1 MLSSECDK
9 PALNIY
15 TDTISERRNQK
26 MESII
31 PIKGKVK
38 FSITLDS
45 GVWIF
50 DDRKVDLTT
59 YFDDTTEKVDELEE
73 YTKAV
78 SKHWSRE
85 IQEGAT
91 YPPTL
96 KTEKKYEKE
105 KILNGTFAIPFA
117 PFLKNAE
124 PLIDAATIVIETES
138 GEHPLALTQADQLLI
153 GFSKEGKP
161 LRENGPVHIYYKDGS
176 NRDQPIT
183 DVRAF
188 RVE

>member
-1 MLSSECDK
+1 V
-9 PALNIY
+9 
-15 TDTISERRNQK
+15 
-26 MESII
+26 ESIV

-38 FSITLDS
+38 FVITLDS

-50 DDRKVDLTT
+50 DDRKIDLTT
-59 YFDDTTEKVDELEE
+59 FFEEGSVLKDELEE

-105 KILNGTFAIPFA
+105 RILTGTFAMPFS

-124 PLIDAATIVIETES
+124 PLQGASHIIIETDN
-138 GEHPLALTQADQLLI
+138 GEYRFGIDQADELLL
-153 GFSKEGKP
+153 GFSRNGKP
-161 LRENGPVHIYYKDGS
+161 LKEDGPIHILFKDGS
-176 NRDQPIT
+176 NKDAPIKQ
-183 DVRAF
+183 VKAF
-188 RVE
+188 RLE

>member
-1 MLSSECDK
+1 
-9 PALNIY
+9 
-15 TDTISERRNQK
+15 
-26 MESII
+26 MESIV

-38 FSITLDS
+38 FTITLDS

-59 YFDDTTEKVDELEE
+59 YFDEVNEKIDELEE

-105 KILNGTFAIPFA
+105 KILNGSFAIPFA
-117 PFLKNAE
+117 PFLTNAE
-124 PLIDAATIVIETES
+124 PLENALSLVIETETD
-138 GEHPLALTQADQLLI
+138 EHRMDLAHADQLLI
-153 GFSKEGKP
+153 GFSKDGKP
-161 LRENGPVHIYYKDGS
+161 LKETGPVHIYYKDGS
-176 NRDQPIT
+176 NRETPIT

>member
-1 MLSSECDK
+1 ME
-9 PALNIY
+9 
-15 TDTISERRNQK
+15 TIV
-26 MESII
+26 
-31 PIKGKVK
+31 PIKGNVT
-38 FSITLDS
+38 FPITLDA

-59 YFDDTTEKVDELEE
+59 YFSRTTEAIDELEE

-78 SKHWSRE
+78 SRHWSRE

-105 KILNGTFAIPFA
+105 RILTGTFGIPFA

-124 PLIDAATIVIETES
+124 PHADATTVVIETDN
-138 GEHPLALTQADQLLI
+138 GEYALPITEARDLI
-153 GFSKEGKP
+153 LGFSLNGKP
-161 LRENGPVHIYYKDGS
+161 LKENGPVHAYNGDGS
-176 NRDQPIT
+176 NKREPIT
-183 DVRAF
+183 SVKAF
-188 RVE
+188 RIE

>member
-1 MLSSECDK
+1 
-9 PALNIY
+9 
-15 TDTISERRNQK
+15 

-38 FSITLDS
+38 FPITMDA

-59 YFDDTTEKVDELEE
+59 YFDDKTEKVDELEE

-78 SKHWSRE
+78 SRHWSRE

-96 KTEKKYEKE
+96 KTEKRYEKE

-124 PLIDAATIVIETES
+124 PLPEGASIVIETEN
-138 GEHPLALTQADQLLI
+138 GDHTLDINEADRLLI

-161 LRENGPVHIYYKDGS
+161 LRENGPVHIYFTDGS
-176 NRDQPIT
+176 NRDKPIT

>member
-1 MLSSECDK
+1 L
-9 PALNIY
+9 
-15 TDTISERRNQK
+15 
-26 MESII
+26 ESIV

-38 FSITLDS
+38 FTITLDS

-59 YFDDTTEKVDELEE
+59 YFDEKNETIDELEE

-105 KILNGTFAIPFA
+105 KILNGSFAIPFA
-117 PFLKNAE
+117 PFLTNAE
-124 PLIDAATIVIETES
+124 PLENAASLVVETETD
-138 GEHPLALTQADQLLI
+138 EYRMDLAQADQLLI
-153 GFSKEGKP
+153 GFSKAGKP
-161 LRENGPVHIYYKDGS
+161 LKENGPVHIYYKDGS
-176 NRDQPIT
+176 NRDTPIT

>member
-1 MLSSECDK
+1 V
-9 PALNIY
+9 
-15 TDTISERRNQK
+15 
-26 MESII
+26 ESIV

-38 FSITLDS
+38 FVITLDS

-50 DDRKVDLTT
+50 DDRKIDLTT
-59 YFDDTTEKVDELEE
+59 FFEEGSIMKDELEE

-105 KILNGTFAIPFA
+105 RVLNGTFAMPFT
-117 PFLKNAE
+117 PFLANAE
-124 PLIDAATIVIETES
+124 PLENASEIIIETDTEEYS
-138 GEHPLALTQADQLLI
+138 FDIDKADDLLL
-153 GFSKEGKP
+153 GFSKDGKP
-161 LRENGPVHIYYKDGS
+161 FKEDGPIHILFKDGS
-176 NRDQPIT
+176 NKENPIKH
-183 DVRAF
+183 VKAF
-188 RVE
+188 RLE

>member
-1 MLSSECDK
+1 
-9 PALNIY
+9 
-15 TDTISERRNQK
+15 

-38 FSITLDS
+38 FPITLDS

-59 YFDDTTEKVDELEE
+59 YFDNTTEKVDELEE

-105 KILNGTFAIPFA
+105 KILSGTFAIPFS

-124 PLIDAATIVIETES
+124 PHPGAVTIVIETIN
-138 GEHPLALTQADQLLI
+138 GDHALDIIQADQLLI
-153 GFSKEGKP
+153 GFSKDGKP
-161 LRENGPVHIYYKDGS
+161 LRENGPVHIFYMDGS
-176 NRDQPIT
+176 NREHPIT

>member
-1 MLSSECDK
+1 
-9 PALNIY
+9 
-15 TDTISERRNQK
+15 

-38 FSITLDS
+38 FTITLDS

-50 DDRKVDLTT
+50 DDRKIDLNT
-59 YFDDTTEKVDELEE
+59 YFDHVHEKRDELEE
-73 YTKAV
+73 YTKAI

-96 KTEKKYEKE
+96 KTEKKFEKE
-105 KILNGTFAIPFA
+105 KILSGTFAIPLT

-124 PLIDAATIVIETES
+124 PIEEASEIVIETEN
-138 GEHPLALTQADQLLI
+138 GETTVDLSRADDILL

-161 LRENGPVHIYYKDGS
+161 LRDDGPIHIFFKDGS
-176 NRDQPIT
+176 NRENPIKN
-183 DVRAF
+183 VKAISS
-188 RVE
+188 

>member
-1 MLSSECDK
+1 
-9 PALNIY
+9 
-15 TDTISERRNQK
+15 

-59 YFDDTTEKVDELEE
+59 YFEDKTEKVDELEE

-105 KILNGTFAIPFA
+105 KILKGTFAIPFA

-124 PLIDAATIVIETES
+124 PHSDATSVVIETETGDHTLDLS
-138 GEHPLALTQADQLLI
+138 QADELLI
-153 GFSKEGKP
+153 GFSKDGKP

-183 DVRAF
+183 NVRAF

>member
-1 MLSSECDK
+1 
-9 PALNIY
+9 
-15 TDTISERRNQK
+15 

-38 FSITLDS
+38 YPITLDS

-59 YFDDTTEKVDELEE
+59 YFDDTAEKVDELEE

-105 KILNGTFAIPFA
+105 KILNGTFAIPLS

-124 PLIDAATIVIETES
+124 PHPAASSIVIETIN
-138 GEHPLALTQADQLLI
+138 GDHTLDLIQADQLLI

-161 LRENGPVHIYYKDGS
+161 LRENGPVHIFYMDGS
-176 NRDQPIT
+176 NRENPIT

>member
-1 MLSSECDK
+1 L
-9 PALNIY
+9 
-15 TDTISERRNQK
+15 
-26 MESII
+26 ESIV

-38 FSITLDS
+38 FTITLDS

-59 YFDDTTEKVDELEE
+59 YFDEKNETIDELEE

-105 KILNGTFAIPFA
+105 KILNGSFAIPFA
-117 PFLKNAE
+117 PFLTNAE
-124 PLIDAATIVIETES
+124 PLENAASLVVETETD
-138 GEHPLALTQADQLLI
+138 EYRMDLAQADQLLI
-153 GFSKEGKP
+153 GFSKDGKP
-161 LRENGPVHIYYKDGS
+161 LKENGPVHIYYKDGS
-176 NRDQPIT
+176 NRETPIT

>member
-1 MLSSECDK
+1 
-9 PALNIY
+9 
-15 TDTISERRNQK
+15 
-26 MESII
+26 MESIV

-38 FSITLDS
+38 FVITLDS

-50 DDRKVDLTT
+50 DDRKIDLNT
-59 YFDDTTEKVDELEE
+59 FFEEGSILKDELEE

-105 KILNGTFAIPFA
+105 KVLTGTFAMPFA

-124 PLIDAATIVIETES
+124 PHEDASSIVIETAC
-138 GEHPLALTQADQLLI
+138 GEFSFPVEKAEELLMA
-153 GFSKEGKP
+153 FSKDGKP
-161 LRENGPVHIYYKDGS
+161 LKEDGPVHILFKDGS
-176 NRDQPIT
+176 NNEKPIT
-183 DVRAF
+183 NVKAF
-188 RVE
+188 RLE

>member
-1 MLSSECDK
+1 VE
-9 PALNIY
+9 
-15 TDTISERRNQK
+15 T
-26 MESII
+26 II

-38 FSITLDS
+38 FSITLDP

-59 YFDDTTEKVDELEE
+59 YFSSKEEKVDELEE
-73 YTKAV
+73 YTKSV
-78 SKHWSRE
+78 SRHWSRE

-105 KILNGTFAIPFA
+105 KILTGSFGIPLQ
-117 PFLKNAE
+117 PFLRNAE
-124 PLIDAATIVIETES
+124 PLSDAKALIVETEENEIS
-138 GEHPLALTQADQLLI
+138 FNLAEESFIL

-161 LRENGPVHIYYKDGS
+161 LRENGPVHVYFGDGS
-176 NRDQPIT
+176 NKENPIT
-183 DVRAF
+183 NVKAF
-188 RVE
+188 RIE

>member
-1 MLSSECDK
+1 MKLCDK
-9 PALNIY
+9 TFFNRY
-15 TDTISERRNQK
+15 TSTIKKEESAV
-26 MESII
+26 ESIV

-38 FSITLDS
+38 FVITLDS

-50 DDRKVDLTT
+50 DDRKIDLTT
-59 YFDDTTEKVDELEE
+59 FFEEGSIVKDELEE

-105 KILNGTFAIPFA
+105 RALTGTFAMPFS

-124 PLIDAATIVIETES
+124 PLGSATHIIVETDTE
-138 GEHPLALTQADQLLI
+138 EFRFELDQADELLM
-153 GFSKEGKP
+153 GFSHNGKP
-161 LRENGPVHIYYKDGS
+161 LKEDGPIHILFKDGS
-176 NRDQPIT
+176 NKDEPIKH
-183 DVRAF
+183 VKAF

>member
-1 MLSSECDK
+1 
-9 PALNIY
+9 
-15 TDTISERRNQK
+15 
-26 MESII
+26 MESIV

-38 FSITLDS
+38 FVITLDS

-50 DDRKVDLTT
+50 DDRKIDLTT
-59 YFDDTTEKVDELEE
+59 FFEEGSIIKDELEE

-105 KILNGTFAIPFA
+105 KVLTGTFAMPFS

-124 PLIDAATIVIETES
+124 PLETASSIIVETDT
-138 GEHPLALTQADQLLI
+138 GEIRFGLDEADELLMR
-153 GFSKEGKP
+153 FSHNGKP
-161 LRENGPVHIYYKDGS
+161 LKEDGPVHILFKDGS
-176 NRDQPIT
+176 NKNEPIRH
-183 DVRAF
+183 VKAF
-188 RVE
+188 RLE

>member
-1 MLSSECDK
+1 L
-9 PALNIY
+9 
-15 TDTISERRNQK
+15 
-26 MESII
+26 ESIV

-38 FSITLDS
+38 FTITLDS

-59 YFDDTTEKVDELEE
+59 YFDDKNETIDELEE

-105 KILNGTFAIPFA
+105 KILNGSFAIPFA
-117 PFLKNAE
+117 PFLTNAE
-124 PLIDAATIVIETES
+124 PLENAASLVIETETD
-138 GEHPLALTQADQLLI
+138 EYRMDLAQADQLLI
-153 GFSKEGKP
+153 GFSKAGKP
-161 LRENGPVHIYYKDGS
+161 LKENGPVHIYYKDGS
-176 NRDQPIT
+176 NRDTPIT

>member
-1 MLSSECDK
+1 L
-9 PALNIY
+9 
-15 TDTISERRNQK
+15 
-26 MESII
+26 ESIV

-38 FSITLDS
+38 FTITLDS

-59 YFDDTTEKVDELEE
+59 YFDENNETIDELEE

-105 KILNGTFAIPFA
+105 RILNGSFAIPFT
-117 PFLKNAE
+117 PFLTNAE
-124 PLIDAATIVIETES
+124 PLENAASLVIETEAD
-138 GEHPLALTQADQLLI
+138 EYRMDLAQADQLLI
-153 GFSKEGKP
+153 GFSKDGKP
-161 LRENGPVHIYYKDGS
+161 LKENGPVHIYYKDGS
-176 NRDQPIT
+176 NRETPIT

>member
-1 MLSSECDK
+1 MKSCDK
-9 PALNIY
+9 KFYNRY
-15 TDTISERRNQK
+15 TRTIEREESVV
-26 MESII
+26 ESIV

-38 FSITLDS
+38 FVITLDS

-50 DDRKVDLTT
+50 DDRKIDLST
-59 YFDDTTEKVDELEE
+59 FFESGSIVKDELEE

-105 KILNGTFAIPFA
+105 KILTGTFAMPFA
-117 PFLKNAE
+117 PFLKHAE
-124 PLIDAATIVIETES
+124 PHADASRIVIETAS
-138 GEHPLALTQADQLLI
+138 GDLHVPVEEAEEMLMA
-153 GFSKEGKP
+153 FSKDGKP
-161 LRENGPVHIYYKDGS
+161 LKEDGPVHILFKDGS
-176 NRDQPIT
+176 NKGDPIT
-183 DVRAF
+183 NVKAF
-188 RVE
+188 RLE

>member
-1 MLSSECDK
+1 
-9 PALNIY
+9 
-15 TDTISERRNQK
+15 

-38 FSITLDS
+38 FPITLDA

-59 YFDDTTEKVDELEE
+59 YFDNTTEKVDELEE

-96 KTEKKYEKE
+96 KTEKRYEKE

-124 PLIDAATIVIETES
+124 PLPEGVSIVIETEN
-138 GEHPLALTQADQLLI
+138 GDHTLEINEADGLLI

-161 LRENGPVHIYYKDGS
+161 LRENGPVHVYFTDGS
-176 NRDQPIT
+176 NRDNPIT
-183 DVRAF
+183 DVRSF

>member
-1 MLSSECDK
+1 ME
-9 PALNIY
+9 NIV
-15 TDTISERRNQK
+15 
-26 MESII
+26 

-38 FSITLDS
+38 FTITLDP

-59 YFDDTTEKVDELEE
+59 YFDETAEAVDELEE

-105 KILNGTFAIPFA
+105 KILNGTFAIPFT
-117 PFLKNAE
+117 PFLTNAE
-124 PLIDAATIVIETES
+124 PLDGAATLVIETKS
-138 GEHPLALTQADQLLI
+138 ADHRIDLAQADRLLM
-153 GFSKEGKP
+153 GFSKHGKP
-161 LRENGPVHIYYKDGS
+161 LRENGPVHIYFRDGS
-176 NRDQPIT
+176 NKEEPIT

-188 RVE
+188 TVE

>member
-1 MLSSECDK
+1 
-9 PALNIY
+9 
-15 TDTISERRNQK
+15 
-26 MESII
+26 MESIV

-38 FSITLDS
+38 FTITLDS

-59 YFDDTTEKVDELEE
+59 YFDEKNETIDELEE

-105 KILNGTFAIPFA
+105 KILNGSFAIPFA
-117 PFLKNAE
+117 PFLTNAE
-124 PLIDAATIVIETES
+124 PLENAASLVVETETD
-138 GEHPLALTQADQLLI
+138 EYRMDLAQADQLLI
-153 GFSKEGKP
+153 GFSKAGKP
-161 LRENGPVHIYYKDGS
+161 LKENGPVHIYYKDGS
-176 NRDQPIT
+176 NRDTPIT

>member
-1 MLSSECDK
+1 
-9 PALNIY
+9 
-15 TDTISERRNQK
+15 

-38 FSITLDS
+38 FPITLDA

-96 KTEKKYEKE
+96 KTEKRYEKE

-124 PLIDAATIVIETES
+124 PLPEGASIVIETET
-138 GEHPLALTQADQLLI
+138 GDHLLDINEADQLLI

-161 LRENGPVHIYYKDGS
+161 LREDGPVHIYFMDGS
-176 NRDQPIT
+176 NRNNPIT
-183 DVRAF
+183 NVRAF

>member
-1 MLSSECDK
+1 L
-9 PALNIY
+9 
-15 TDTISERRNQK
+15 
-26 MESII
+26 ESIV

-38 FSITLDS
+38 FTITLDS

-59 YFDDTTEKVDELEE
+59 YFDEKNETIDELEE

-105 KILNGTFAIPFA
+105 KILNGSFAIPFA
-117 PFLKNAE
+117 PFLTNAE
-124 PLIDAATIVIETES
+124 PLENAASLVIETETD
-138 GEHPLALTQADQLLI
+138 EHRMDLSHADQLLI
-153 GFSKEGKP
+153 GFSKDGKP
-161 LRENGPVHIYYKDGS
+161 LKENGPVHIYYKDGS
-176 NRDQPIT
+176 NRESPIT

>member
-1 MLSSECDK
+1 
-9 PALNIY
+9 
-15 TDTISERRNQK
+15 
-26 MESII
+26 MESIV

-38 FSITLDS
+38 FTITLDS

-59 YFDDTTEKVDELEE
+59 YFDEKNETIDELEE

-105 KILNGTFAIPFA
+105 KILNGSFAIPFA
-117 PFLKNAE
+117 PFLTNAE
-124 PLIDAATIVIETES
+124 PLENAASLVIETETD
-138 GEHPLALTQADQLLI
+138 EYRMDLAQADQLLI
-153 GFSKEGKP
+153 GFSKDGKP
-161 LRENGPVHIYYKDGS
+161 LKENGPVHIYYKDGS
-176 NRDQPIT
+176 NRETPIT

>member
-1 MLSSECDK
+1 
-9 PALNIY
+9 
-15 TDTISERRNQK
+15 

-31 PIKGKVK
+31 PIKGNVK
-38 FSITLDS
+38 FTITLDA

-59 YFDDTTEKVDELEE
+59 YFEETNEPVDELEE

-96 KTEKKYEKE
+96 KTEKRYEKE
-105 KILNGTFAIPFA
+105 KILNGTFAIPLA
-117 PFLKNAE
+117 PFLINAE
-124 PLIDAATIVIETES
+124 PFEEAAAIVIETETT
-138 GEHPLALTQADQLLI
+138 EYPIDLAKADQLLM
-153 GFSKEGKP
+153 GFSKDGKP
-161 LRENGPVHIYYKDGS
+161 LKENGPVHIFFKDGS
-176 NRDQPIT
+176 NRENPIT

>member
-1 MLSSECDK
+1 
-9 PALNIY
+9 
-15 TDTISERRNQK
+15 
-26 MESII
+26 MESIV

-38 FSITLDS
+38 FTITLDS

-59 YFDDTTEKVDELEE
+59 YFDEKNETIDELEE

-105 KILNGTFAIPFA
+105 RILNGSFAIPFS
-117 PFLKNAE
+117 PFLTNAE
-124 PLIDAATIVIETES
+124 PLENAASLVIETETY
-138 GEHPLALTQADQLLI
+138 EHRMDLAYADQLLI
-153 GFSKEGKP
+153 GFSIDGKP
-161 LRENGPVHIYYKDGS
+161 LKENGPVHIYYKDGS
-176 NRDQPIT
+176 NRETPIT

>member
-1 MLSSECDK
+1 
-9 PALNIY
+9 
-15 TDTISERRNQK
+15 

-59 YFDDTTEKVDELEE
+59 YFNDTTEKVDELEE

-117 PFLKNAE
+117 PFLSNAE
-124 PLIDAATIVIETES
+124 PVEGATTLVIETET
-138 GEHPLALTQADQLLI
+138 GNHTLELIQADQLLI
-153 GFSKEGKP
+153 GF
-161 LRENGPVHIYYKDGS
+161 
-176 NRDQPIT
+176 
-183 DVRAF
+183 
-188 RVE
+188 

>member
-1 MLSSECDK
+1 V
-9 PALNIY
+9 
-15 TDTISERRNQK
+15 
-26 MESII
+26 ESIV

-38 FSITLDS
+38 FVITLDS

-50 DDRKVDLTT
+50 DDRKIDLTT
-59 YFDDTTEKVDELEE
+59 FFEEGSIMKDELEE

-105 KILNGTFAIPFA
+105 RVLNGTFAMPFT
-117 PFLKNAE
+117 PFLANAE
-124 PLIDAATIVIETES
+124 PLENASEIIIETDT
-138 GEHPLALTQADQLLI
+138 GEYSFDIDKADDLLL
-153 GFSKEGKP
+153 GFSKDGKP
-161 LRENGPVHIYYKDGS
+161 FKEDGPIHILFKDGS
-176 NRDQPIT
+176 NKENPIKH
-183 DVRAF
+183 VKAF
-188 RVE
+188 RLE

>member
-1 MLSSECDK
+1 
-9 PALNIY
+9 
-15 TDTISERRNQK
+15 
-26 MESII
+26 MESIV

-38 FSITLDS
+38 FTITLDS

-59 YFDDTTEKVDELEE
+59 YFDEKNETIDELEE

-105 KILNGTFAIPFA
+105 KILNGSFAIPFK
-117 PFLKNAE
+117 PFLTNAE
-124 PLIDAATIVIETES
+124 PLENAASLVIETETDDYRMD
-138 GEHPLALTQADQLLI
+138 LAQADQILI
-153 GFSKEGKP
+153 GFSKDGKP
-161 LRENGPVHIYYKDGS
+161 LKENGPVHIYYKDGS
-176 NRDQPIT
+176 NRETPIT

>member
-1 MLSSECDK
+1 
-9 PALNIY
+9 
-15 TDTISERRNQK
+15 
-26 MESII
+26 MESIV
-31 PIKGKVK
+31 PINGKVK
-38 FSITLDS
+38 FTITLDA

-59 YFDDTTEKVDELEE
+59 YFEETNATVDELEE

-78 SKHWSRE
+78 SRHWSRE

-105 KILNGTFAIPFA
+105 KVLNGTFAIPFL
-117 PFLKNAE
+117 PFLQNAE
-124 PLIDAATIVIETES
+124 PLEDAAKVVIETAN
-138 GEHPLALTQADQLLI
+138 GEHEIKLADADQLLI

-161 LRENGPVHIYYKDGS
+161 LRDNGPVHIYFKDGS
-176 NRDQPIT
+176 NRDHPIT
-183 DVRAF
+183 DVKAF
-188 RVE
+188 RLQ

>member
-1 MLSSECDK
+1 ME
-9 PALNIY
+9 
-15 TDTISERRNQK
+15 TIV
-26 MESII
+26 
-31 PIKGKVK
+31 PIKGNIT
-38 FSITLDS
+38 FPITLDA

-59 YFDDTTEKVDELEE
+59 YFLQTTEAIDELEE

-78 SKHWSRE
+78 SRHWSRE

-105 KILNGTFAIPFA
+105 RVLTGTFGIPFA

-124 PLIDAATIVIETES
+124 PHADAATVVIETDN
-138 GEHPLALTQADQLLI
+138 GEHSMAITKARDLI
-153 GFSKEGKP
+153 LGFSLKGRP
-161 LRENGPVHIYYKDGS
+161 LKENGPVHAYYGDGS
-176 NRDQPIT
+176 NQADPIT
-183 DVRAF
+183 SVKAF
-188 RVE
+188 RIE

>member
-1 MLSSECDK
+1 L
-9 PALNIY
+9 
-15 TDTISERRNQK
+15 
-26 MESII
+26 ESIV

-38 FSITLDS
+38 FTITLDS

-59 YFDDTTEKVDELEE
+59 YFDETNETIDELEE

-105 KILNGTFAIPFA
+105 KILNGTFAIPLN
-117 PFLKNAE
+117 PFLTNAE
-124 PLIDAATIVIETES
+124 PLENATSLVIETDSDEYRMD
-138 GEHPLALTQADQLLI
+138 LAQADQLLI

-176 NRDQPIT
+176 NRENPIT

>member
-1 MLSSECDK
+1 
-9 PALNIY
+9 
-15 TDTISERRNQK
+15 

-38 FSITLDS
+38 FPITLDS

-59 YFDDTTEKVDELEE
+59 YFDDTDEKVDALEE

-78 SKHWSRE
+78 SRHWSRE

-96 KTEKKYEKE
+96 KTEKKFEKE
-105 KILNGTFAIPFA
+105 KILNGSFAIPFA

-124 PLIDAATIVIETES
+124 PMKDATSIIIETKTGTHS
-138 GEHPLALTQADQLLI
+138 LDLDQANQLLI
-153 GFSKEGKP
+153 GFSKDGKP
-161 LRENGPVHIYYKDGS
+161 LRDDGPIHVYYMDGS
-176 NRDQPIT
+176 NRSQPIT

-188 RVE
+188 CVK

>member
-1 MLSSECDK
+1 L
-9 PALNIY
+9 
-15 TDTISERRNQK
+15 
-26 MESII
+26 ESIV

-38 FSITLDS
+38 FTITLDS

-59 YFDDTTEKVDELEE
+59 YFDEKNETIDELEE

-105 KILNGTFAIPFA
+105 KILNGSFAIPFA
-117 PFLKNAE
+117 PFLTNAE
-124 PLIDAATIVIETES
+124 PLENAASLVIETETD
-138 GEHPLALTQADQLLI
+138 EYRMDLAQADQLLI
-153 GFSKEGKP
+153 GFSKAGKP
-161 LRENGPVHIYYKDGS
+161 LKENGPVHIYYKDGS
-176 NRDQPIT
+176 NRDTPIT

>member
-1 MLSSECDK
+1 
-9 PALNIY
+9 
-15 TDTISERRNQK
+15 
-26 MESII
+26 MESIV

-38 FSITLDS
+38 FTITLDS

-59 YFDDTTEKVDELEE
+59 YFDDKNETIDELEE

-105 KILNGTFAIPFA
+105 KILNGSFAIPFA
-117 PFLKNAE
+117 PFLTNAE
-124 PLIDAATIVIETES
+124 PLENAASLVIETETD
-138 GEHPLALTQADQLLI
+138 EYRMDLAQADQLLI
-153 GFSKEGKP
+153 GFSKAGKP
-161 LRENGPVHIYYKDGS
+161 LKENGPVHIYYKDGS
-176 NRDQPIT
+176 NRDTPIT